1 MRVTPCQD
9 TVRRRRVTEG
19 VAQMITPMVSIQRR
33 ITMQQNDI
41 HALEPEDNQELTQEE
56 KEDFTEYTIPQNGSV
71 SYKSEDI
78 DVYGLVRRV
87 NKGKIFIPRFNEDK
101 TEDGP
106 NGFQREFVWTTRQVD
121 RFIESILCNYP
132 TPGIFLVTLKNN
144 NRAVLDGQQRLIS
157 LSRFLDGKH
166 RIGQYPR
173 DKAGET
179 LVKLSGKLFE
189 QLDESD
195 KTAIE
200 DYTIQ
205 VTTLETSPRGD
216 IDAIYNIYERI
227 NSGGTPLTSH
237 EIRVALFAGPVV
249 EKISEL
255 NEYENWRK
263 IYGKKPKRMRDHELI
278 SRILCF
284 YKNYEE
290 YKKPLKKA
298 FNGFYNDESTSN
310 LSGIAESEILF
321 KQACDVIV
329 DSGISHSALRPRG
342 SISVVWFD
350 SLMVSLMRK
359 IKESDQDEID
369 ALTES
374 FSDYYTKY
382 RESFE
387 GPAGEE
393 KFIELFTGPTAD
405 TANLKHRFAY
415 AITNLFKD
423 ESE

>member
-1 MRVTPCQD
+1 M
-9 TVRRRRVTEG
+9 
-19 VAQMITPMVSIQRR
+19 QR
-33 ITMQQNDI
+33 NDI
-41 HALEPEDNQELTQEE
+41 DELESEDNQELTQEE
-56 KEDFTEYTIPQNGSV
+56 KEEFAEYTVPRNGSV

-87 NKGKIFIPRFNEDK
+87 KTGKIFIPRFNEDK
-101 TEDGP
+101 TEEGP
-106 NGFQREFVWTTRQVD
+106 NGFQREFVWTSGQVD

-157 LSRFLDGKH
+157 LSKFLDGKH
-166 RIGQYPR
+166 RIGQYSK

-179 LVKLSGKLFE
+179 LVKLSGKSFN

-237 EIRVALFAGPVV
+237 EIRVALFVGPVV

-255 NEYENWRK
+255 NRYENWRK
-263 IYGKKPKRMRDHELI
+263 IYGKNPKRMRDYELI

-284 YKNYEE
+284 HKNYEE

-298 FNGFYNDESTSN
+298 FNGFYNAESTSN

-329 DSGISHSALRPRG
+329 DSGIGQSALRPRG

-359 IKESDQDEID
+359 IKESTQDEVNT
-369 ALTES
+369 LTGY
-374 FSDYYTKY
+374 FNGYYTRY
-382 RESFE
+382 RKSFE
-387 GPAGEE
+387 GPSGEE
-393 KFIELFTGPTAD
+393 KFIELFAGPTAD
-405 TANLKHRFAY
+405 PMNLKSRFEY

-423 ESE
+423 EPE